1 MRSWHTHNISVS
13 GGNKQTRYVVSG
25 AVVDQQGVIDNSG
38 YRKYQGRFSLDQNL
52 GKKVRLSLNANYTHD
67 KTYGQTTS
75 RSLASANAYAS
86 YLMYRTWAYRPVLLN
101 TEDSENLF
109 DDENDTSVMNPIIS
123 NKAENTSKKVT
134 TFLSNAKLEWTI
146 LKGLKLTVRAGYGR
160 KSIRQEEFNN
170 SLTYQGFP
178 RAGNNKG
185 VNASFSQR
193 TLDDWMNENTLVY
206 RREFANRHRFDITA
220 GYTMQGTVSSVYG
233 FDTSHI
239 PNEFL
244 GLSGMDDG
252 IPYAA
257 TATLSENVLMSWLG
271 RVNYSYRSR
280 YIFTAS
286 FRADGSSKFTPG
298 NRWGIFPS
306 GAFAWRLGQE
316 KFMQKLRFVND
327 AKLRVSYGVTGNNRI
342 GDFAT
347 YPSLTLSDYYSALRH
362 PMACRY

>member
-1 MRSWHTHNISVS
+1 
-13 GGNKQTRYVVSG
+13 
-25 AVVDQQGVIDNSG
+25 
-38 YRKYQGRFSLDQNL
+38 
-52 GKKVRLSLNANYTHD
+52 
-67 KTYGQTTS
+67 
-75 RSLASANAYAS
+75 
-86 YLMYRTWAYRPVLLN
+86 MYRTWAYRPVLLN

-347 YPSLTLSDYYSALRH
+347 YPSLTLSDYYSFNNGTPSDAVVPNNLGNRDLTWESTEQIDIGCDLTLFH
-362 PMACRY
+362 NRVNFTVDLYRKPPAICC